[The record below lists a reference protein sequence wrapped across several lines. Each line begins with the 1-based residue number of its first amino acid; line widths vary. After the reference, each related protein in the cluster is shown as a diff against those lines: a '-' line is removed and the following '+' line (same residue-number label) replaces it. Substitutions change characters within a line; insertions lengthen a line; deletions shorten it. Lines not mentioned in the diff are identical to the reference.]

1 MRKLNYFILISSI
14 GLVSAA
20 QAEVGF
26 SKSGD
31 LTGQTRTIN
40 VGLSGDSS
48 RAHPAPAGS
57 PGIGISTIRSGKI
70 IGFKGLTSSPFFTI
84 PQDSHG
90 TYDTS
95 STPSSAHPQN
105 NGFLRFQKVADEEV
119 YFGEWKYEQDTTAYR
134 NVYYA
139 GADITTNMPTSG
151 TATYSTTVISG
162 NYGQINVQNNKPY
175 GPTTGDLVANFE
187 TNKLEGNLANNLF
200 TLNIDATI
208 APITASFDGNANIV
222 ISGNNDIT
230 GKTKGRFFN
239 DQASSL
245 AGIAT
250 FENNSHYDSAFAGK
264 KQD

>member
-14 GLVSAA
+14 GLVSTA

-26 SKSGD
+26 NKSD
-31 LTGQTRTIN
+31 DVTGQTRTIN
-40 VGLSGDSS
+40 VGPSQLNIP
-48 RAHPAPAGS
+48 AHPAPVGS
-57 PGIGISTIRSGKI
+57 PGIGISSIARGMK
-70 IGFKGLTSSPFFTI
+70 IGFKGLLGTEANPT
-84 PQDSHG
+84 PQDAHG

-95 STPSSAHPQN
+95 STSGQNHPRN

-139 GADITTNMPTSG
+139 GENITTNMPTSG
-151 TATYSTTVISG
+151 SATYSTTVISG
-162 NYGQINVQNNKPY
+162 NYGQN

-187 TNKLEGNLANNLF
+187 TNKLEGNLANHLF
-200 TLNIDATI
+200 TLNIDANI
-208 APITASFDGNANIV
+208 QPVTASFDGNAKIV
-222 ISGNNDIT
+222 ISGNEDIA
-230 GKTKGRFFN
+230 GKTDGHFFN